1 MEFLSSTEL
10 TVPLVEIVM
19 LLSLSTMFLLFSRMK
34 LALLT
39 NYLFTLYW
47 GFLFNQDSLLGLVKG
62 SNVFII
68 LYFGFGL
75 SIAACAVFGFLS
87 AGRKQ
92 PALYETL
99 EALLKS
105 EHRLEEKEPVDES
118 LNERTPTDQRL
129 DESVTE
135 KPKRLFAISAE
146 SPVK

>member
-10 TVPLVEIVM
+10 TVPLMEIVM

-62 SNVFII
+62 SNAFII

-87 AGRKQ
+87 ANRKH
-92 PALYETL
+92 PAPYDKLD
-99 EALLKS
+99 ALLKS
-105 EHRLEEKEPVDES
+105 EHLSEEIKPVDES
-118 LNERTPTDQRL
+118 LNERAPTDQRL
-129 DESVTE
+129 EESVT
-135 KPKRLFAISAE
+135 
-146 SPVK
+146 